1 MVGSPEVQLRL
12 AGARKQKPGGG
23 PAVLPGAAAP
33 PRGQPPAGPRPR
45 DGRCPG
51 RGKLPVFRLTLL
63 LCSLLQ
69 ACLGLDPGQYR
80 SAPAGGEGEGV
91 GVQER
96 EEEADRFR
104 ACLRPALSCV
114 CGEEIVL
121 EGGVVRAGSS
131 EAAPALLACPRPRSC
146 GGFPLQRPG
155 RVTNCLDTLV
165 RRCVSRY
172 YAGWLLCEVIHC
184 LVWGVNSLEVDKAGP
199 MVDCTH

>member
-1 MVGSPEVQLRL
+1 MLGSPIVQLRL
-12 AGARKQKPGGG
+12 AGARQQKPGGG

-33 PRGQPPAGPRPR
+33 PRGQPPAGPRAG

-51 RGKLPVFRLTLL
+51 RGMFLIFSLMLL
-63 LCSLLQ
+63 LCSILQ

-91 GVQER
+91 QER
-96 EEEADRFR
+96 EEEVDRYR

-114 CGEEIVL
+114 CGEETIL

-172 YAGWLLCEVIHC
+172 YAGWLLCEVIFC
-184 LVWGVNSLEVDKAGP
+184 AIVSSGVFID
-199 MVDCTH
+199 